1 LGRARVVRPFLF
13 VRTRFAACPD
23 AVALAGRTP
32 LAPTGGMTDTL
43 ISSAQTSPT
52 AKSEILEIVR
62 TTLAGLAIAL
72 LFRIVLFQPFT
83 IPSSSMEPG
92 LVVGDYIIVS
102 KFAYGWS
109 RAALPFN
116 PPLPDGRLLGG
127 APKRG
132 DVVVFRLP
140 RDPSQTWI
148 KRVIGLPGDR
158 IQVRGGQ
165 VFVNGAALPQAPM
178 TVVQD
183 HDDPYRQVLEVRERQ
198 PDGRSYVTYDGGVGQ
213 PGDDTDV
220 YVVPEGRYFMMGD
233 NRDNSLDSRWPR
245 ELGVGLLPA
254 DNIVGK
260 AELVLASWK
269 PGAAVYKPWT
279 WLNLQWNR
287 FVRPIR

>member
-1 LGRARVVRPFLF
+1 
-13 VRTRFAACPD
+13 
-23 AVALAGRTP
+23 
-32 LAPTGGMTDTL
+32 MTDTL
-43 ISSAQTSPT
+43 TPPAPAVNPH
-52 AKSEILEIVR
+52 AKSETVEIVR

-72 LFRIVLFQPFT
+72 VLRIVLFQPFT

-109 RAALPFN
+109 RASLPFN
-116 PPLPDGRLLGG
+116 PPLPGGRILG
-127 APKRG
+127 AQPKRG

-165 VFVNGAALPQAPM
+165 VFVNDTPLPQAPM
-178 TVVQD
+178 AVVQD
-183 HDDPYRQVLEVRERQ
+183 HDDPYRRVLEVRERQ
-198 PDGRSYVTYDGGVGQ
+198 TDGRSYVTYDGGAGQ

-269 PGAAVYKPWT
+269 PGAAAYKPWT
-279 WLNLQWNR
+279 WLNLQWDR

>member
-1 LGRARVVRPFLF
+1 
-13 VRTRFAACPD
+13 
-23 AVALAGRTP
+23 
-32 LAPTGGMTDTL
+32 MTDTL
-43 ISSAQTSPT
+43 APPPASVLARL
-52 AKSEILEIVR
+52 KSEILEIVH
-62 TTLAGLAIAL
+62 TTLAGLAVIGML
-72 LFRIVLFQPFT
+72 RIVLFQPFT

-92 LVVGDYIIVS
+92 LVIGDYIIVS

-109 RAALPFN
+109 HASLPFN
-116 PPLPDGRLLGG
+116 PPLPAGRLLGG
-127 APKRG
+127 APERG

-165 VFVNGAALPQAPM
+165 VFVNDKPLPQTPM
-178 TVVQD
+178 TIVQD

-198 PDGRSYVTYDGGVGQ
+198 PDGRAYVTYDGGSAQ

-220 YVVPEGRYFMMGD
+220 YVVPEGQYFMMGD

-245 ELGVGLLPA
+245 DLGVGLLPA

-260 AELVLASWK
+260 AELVLASWE
-269 PGAAVYKPWT
+269 PGAALYKPWT
-279 WLNLQWNR
+279 WLNLQWDR
-287 FVRPIR
+287 FIQPIR

>member
-1 LGRARVVRPFLF
+1 
-13 VRTRFAACPD
+13 
-23 AVALAGRTP
+23 
-32 LAPTGGMTDTL
+32 MTDTL
-43 ISSAQTSPT
+43 KPPSAAAATPHRQ
-52 AKSEILEIVR
+52 SEILEIVR
-62 TTLAGLAIAL
+62 TTLFGLAIAL
-72 LFRIVLFQPFT
+72 VLRIVLFQPFT

-109 RAALPFN
+109 RASLPFN
-116 PPLPDGRLLGG
+116 PPLPAGRLLGG

-165 VFVNGAALPQAPM
+165 VFVNDRALPQAPM

-198 PDGRSYVTYDGGVGQ
+198 PDGRAYVTYDGGAGQ

-220 YVVPEGRYFMMGD
+220 YMVPEGRYFMMGD

-279 WLNLQWNR
+279 WLNLQWDR
-287 FVRPIR
+287 FVQPIR